1 MDEKLEKFRNRLIE
15 DDGLF
20 KNDFKIFDFF
30 LEALKDIEITRANK
44 ILVVVHYIFTLA
56 AMYRVKVK
64 YRDTLLPINDICF
77 LFSPSGTGKDYTRN
91 IMENMFSPL
100 FDNIKERLNI
110 EYEYNDNIKTK
121 IFPETNIGFSTPE
134 GLHLALNNL
143 FYDYSI
149 GCVNVYSSEFISELK
164 SNPNASQFLRDIT
177 EIAMNGSKPLK
188 QIRDSNRQLK
198 PVNNVNMSVLFASD
212 ITELLVNADLSL
224 RLKSEMSKGLS
235 RRSFVSFNKNIIA
248 NSLDDFDLDK
258 FIEETEQTNKI
269 LEQNTVYRDKI
280 RERMKAIIE
289 KNNANNM
296 TNWIYNVNPEC
307 NILLTKYNKYCQLLA
322 SDIVKNTTIGNI
334 GFNLYPLHLK
344 DNYFRALR
352 LASAISVLK
361 CEKELKLDTLIEA
374 INVTDMLSTEMKELE
389 KEISRTSNEIF
400 VYLCNISD
408 NKEHLSSDL
417 VKAGFISP
425 KWNQSDLIRLSI
437 EANQI
442 DDKGLYSYTDQSILY
457 EPFEEDTKIAI
468 SYKKLPPFTTKEAWN
483 TLCGGG
489 YETKQYESF
498 EELSELLSTD
508 CSYSPFIYKD
518 GKRDKEHCNNKTS
531 ILVFDVD
538 KSSLDIDEVHML
550 ISKQNINHHIA
561 MTSDANNI
569 FKFRVIIELDREYPI
584 QESLYR
590 KIMLLVKKE
599 VLLDLF
605 ETDSLPM
612 SQMFYGYADRNVFS
626 LVLGNPL
633 CLKDF
638 IVKAM
643 SENKVKALTKTQ
655 ITNALTSDFYE
666 TFSWAFEQPSGKRNI
681 TLIRL
686 INAMKNDY
694 NATYEQVVDGVNK
707 ANSTFDSPLT
717 DDELAKTIFPHLDKL
732 FGGKE

>member
-1 MDEKLEKFRNRLIE
+1 MSTLKEFKEHLVTEHKLFNNH
-15 DDGLF
+15 F
-20 KNDFKIFDFF
+20 PIFDYF
-30 LEALKDIEITRANK
+30 LEALKDIEITKANK

-100 FDNIKERLNI
+100 FDNIKEKLSI

-121 IFPETNIGFSTPE
+121 IFPETSIGFSTPE

-149 GCVNVYSSEFISELK
+149 GCINVYSSEFISELK

-188 QIRDSNRQLK
+188 QIRDNTRQLK

-212 ITELLVNADLSL
+212 ITEILVNADLSL
-224 RLKSEMSKGLS
+224 KLKSEMSKGLS
-235 RRSFVSFNKNIIA
+235 RRSFISFNKNIVS
-248 NSLDDFDLDK
+248 NSLEEFDLAK
-258 FIEETEQTNKI
+258 FLEDTKRTNDI
-269 LEQNTVYRDKI
+269 LEDNTKYRTKI
-280 RERMKAIIE
+280 KDRIKTIIAT
-289 KNNANNM
+289 NNTNNM
-296 TNWIYNVNPEC
+296 LNWVFNVNSAC
-307 NILLTKYNKYCQLLA
+307 NELLTKYNKYCQLLA
-322 SDIVKNTTIGNI
+322 YDITKNTTIGNI
-334 GFNLYPLHLK
+334 GFNLYTLHIK

-361 CEKELKLDTLIEA
+361 CDKELKLDTLIEA
-374 INVTDMLSTEMKELE
+374 INVTDMLSLEMKELE
-389 KEISRTSNEIF
+389 KEISRTPNEIF

-408 NKEHLSSDL
+408 NREHLSSDL
-417 VKAGFISP
+417 VKAGFISS
-425 KWNQSDLIRLSI
+425 KWNQSDLARLSI

-442 DDKGLYSYTDQSILY
+442 DDKGLYSYTDQSIIY
-457 EPFEEDTKIAI
+457 EPFEEDTKITI

-498 EELSELLSTD
+498 EELSELLETD
-508 CSYSPFIYKD
+508 CSYSPFIYKN
-518 GKRDKEHCNNKTS
+518 GKRDKEHCNNRTS

-538 KSSLDIDEVHML
+538 KSTLDIDDVHLL
-550 ISKQNINHHIA
+550 ICKQNINHHIA
-561 MTSDANNI
+561 MTSDSNNV
-569 FKFRVIIELDREYPI
+569 FKFRVILQLDKEYPI

-605 ETDSLPM
+605 EADSLPM
-612 SQMFYGYADRNVFS
+612 SQMFYGYAGRSVFS

-638 IVKAM
+638 IVRAM
-643 SENKVKALTKTQ
+643 SESKIKSLTKTQ
-655 ITNALTSDFYE
+655 IASALNGDFYE
-666 TFSWAFEQPSGKRNI
+666 TFSWACEQPSGKRNI

-694 NATYEQVVDGVNK
+694 NASYEQVIDGVRK
-707 ANSTFDSPLT
+707 ANNTFDNPL
-717 DDELAKTIFPHLDKL
+717 DEDELAKTIFPHLDKL